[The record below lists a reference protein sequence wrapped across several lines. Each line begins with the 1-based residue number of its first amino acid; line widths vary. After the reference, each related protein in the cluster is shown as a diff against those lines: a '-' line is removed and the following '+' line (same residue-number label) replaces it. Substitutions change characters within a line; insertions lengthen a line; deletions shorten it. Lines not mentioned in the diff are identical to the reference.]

1 LALMAATIYFTD
13 SERDVFL
20 DHAIIQVSAG
30 DGGRGEVSFRRE
42 TGVPHGGPNGGD
54 GGKGGDV
61 VLAADPQLV
70 TLMDFQYQ
78 RHYRAE
84 KGQNGQGY
92 DRTGHGG
99 ESLVLRV
106 PLGTVVTDAETG
118 DFIGELV
125 RPGEELV
132 VARGGRGGRG
142 NAFFATATNQAPR
155 RADPGEAG
163 EERRISLELKLIADV
178 GLVGEPNAGKSTFLA
193 AVSAATPKIAD
204 YPFTTLTPNLGVV
217 TMVGHRSFVIAD
229 IPGIIEGAHEGKG
242 LGHQFLRHI
251 ERTRTLAVMLPAD
264 ALEPQEEYDRL
275 IRELREYSEE
285 LASKP
290 HAVVFTKADLL
301 PPEWP
306 EPKVDAPG
314 AWGQFTISAV
324 ARRGLDPLLEG
335 LWQHAARALEVELEQ
350 DAEPPEP
357 WRP

>member
-1 LALMAATIYFTD
+1 M
-13 SERDVFL
+13 FL
-20 DHAIIQVSAG
+20 DHTTIQVSAG
-30 DGGRGEVSFRRE
+30 DGGKGEVSFRRE

-61 VLAADPQLV
+61 VMIADPQLV
-70 TLMDFQYQ
+70 TLMDYQYQ
-78 RHYRAE
+78 RHYKAE
-84 KGQNGQGY
+84 KGVNGQGY

-99 ESLVLRV
+99 ASLEMRV
-106 PLGTVVTDAETG
+106 PLGTVVKDAETG
-118 DFIGELV
+118 EMIGELL
-125 RPGEELV
+125 RAGEQLI

-142 NAFFATATNQAPR
+142 NAYFATATNQAPR

-163 EERRISLELKLIADV
+163 EERRITLELKLIADV

-217 TMVGHRSFVIAD
+217 SLVGHRSFVIAD

-251 ERTRTLAVMLPAD
+251 ERTRTLAVMIPSD
-264 ALEPQEEYDRL
+264 ALEPQAEYDKL
-275 IRELREYSEE
+275 ISELREYSEE
-285 LASKP
+285 LATKA

-306 EPKVDAPG
+306 DPVVNAPA
-314 AWGQFTISAV
+314 AWGQFTISSV
-324 ARRGLDPLLEG
+324 AQRGLEALLEG
-335 LWQHAARALEVELEQ
+335 MWKHAARVVQEEIAAE
-350 DAEPPEP
+350 AEPPQP
-357 WRP
+357 WKP